1 MPKSFVFYAGKRVA
15 EMPGG
20 VGSDRVG
27 SIPLVEHTL
36 NHSLTRSAS
45 HELQIFPVLVLVD
58 RTLGGGGWLLWYLVR
73 DMLA

>member
-1 MPKSFVFYAGKRVA
+1 MA

-20 VGSDRVG
+20 VGSDQVG
-27 SIPLVEHTL
+27 SIPPFEHTL
-36 NHSLTRSAS
+36 NHSLARSES
-45 HELQIFPVLVLVD
+45 HELQTSSVLVVVD